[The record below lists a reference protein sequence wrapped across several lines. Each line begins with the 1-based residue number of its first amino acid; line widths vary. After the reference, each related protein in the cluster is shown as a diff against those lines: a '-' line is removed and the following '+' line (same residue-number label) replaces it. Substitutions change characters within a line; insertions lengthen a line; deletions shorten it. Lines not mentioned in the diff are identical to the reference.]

1 MIQLFDTIRA
11 GRQMAITALAA
22 ESITGVDVVLG
33 NRLQA
38 DRVERI
44 YVSVESVNSPARNMH
59 GIELSFNCYGFTM
72 KSSCDMAQAIVNNI
86 GPFEFEERQLNCVLV
101 DIYQDVPDSDD
112 IKTSVS
118 VRFV

>member
-1 MIQLFDTIRA
+1 
-11 GRQMAITALAA
+11 MAIDALDAA
-22 ESITGVDVVLG
+22 NIENIDVVLG

-44 YVSVESVNSPARNMH
+44 YVSVESVTTMARGLH

-86 GPFEFEERQLNCVLV
+86 GVFEFEGRNVTCLLV
-101 DIYQDVPDSDD
+101 DIYQDVPDGDD

>member
-22 ESITGVDVVLG
+22 ESITGIDVVLG

-38 DRVERI
+38 DRVQRI
-44 YVSVESVNSPARNMH
+44 YVAVESVTTMARGLH
-59 GIELSFNCYGFTM
+59 GVELSFNCYGFTM

-86 GPFEFEERQLNCVLV
+86 GPFEFENRNITCLLV
-101 DIYQDVPDSDD
+101 DVYQDVPDSDD